1 MRKKI
6 GLLLFIM
13 GAMYLHS
20 NAQLGLRLGL
30 NAGPAFS
37 RAGTSIDSV
46 PENYKIKTN
55 IGYNLGFQVHY
66 GISDAVGIETGFN
79 FVSKGYTIQN
89 DTNSVEE
96 NLKSSMIDFEIPIN
110 FTLRQQLSAYS
121 FVREKVG
128 FTLGMH
134 SEKENAIR
142 QENAGDKA
150 NFGVTETF
158 TKNIFPMFNLGIEY
172 GYLTDNGNAIL
183 FGINYTQGLGENVG
197 LIFHNNNDYSGNLF
211 DLNYRGSH
219 LSIKIA
225 YLFNL
230 SNIGSS
236 DEYFF
241 E

>member
-6 GLLLFIM
+6 GLVVFLWVAFM
-13 GAMYLHS
+13 GHS
-20 NAQLGLRLGL
+20 NAQMGLRMGL
-30 NAGPAFS
+30 NGGPTFS

-55 IGYNLGFQVHY
+55 IGYTLGFQLHY
-66 GISDAVGIETGFN
+66 GFSDVIGLETGFN
-79 FVSKGYTIQN
+79 FVSKGYTIKN
-89 DTNSVEE
+89 DTNSIEK
-96 NLKSSMIDFEIPIN
+96 NLKSSMTDFEIPIN
-110 FTLRQQLSAYS
+110 FTLRQELSSYS

-134 SEKENAIR
+134 SEKEAYVN
-142 QENAGDKA
+142 QTNAGDNA

-158 TKNIFPMFNLGIEY
+158 SKKLFPMFNLGIEY
-172 GYLTDNGNAIL
+172 GYLTDNGNSIMV
-183 FGINYTQGLGENVG
+183 GINYTQGLGENVG

-219 LSIKIA
+219 LAIKFT
-225 YLFNL
+225 YLFSL